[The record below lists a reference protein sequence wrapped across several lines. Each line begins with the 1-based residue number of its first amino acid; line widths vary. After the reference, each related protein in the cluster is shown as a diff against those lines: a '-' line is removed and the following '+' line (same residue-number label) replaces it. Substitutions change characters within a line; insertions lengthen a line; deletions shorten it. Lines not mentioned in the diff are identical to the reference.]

1 MAVTATHKLLV
12 VISGPTAIGKTL
24 LSIELAKHFNTAV
37 ISADSRQ
44 FYKEMQIGTARPT
57 EEELQGVLHYF
68 LGSHSIKNEINAND
82 YEKEVL
88 ELLDKLFITQDVVLM
103 CGGSGFYVD
112 AVCNGFD
119 NEIPPSDE
127 KLKQELSSKTI
138 EQLQIQLKE
147 LDPEYFEMV
156 DTQNPVRLIRAIEVC
171 LLTGKKYS
179 ELRKGTKA
187 ERPFKI
193 LKIALNQ
200 DREVLYQKIN
210 ERVIKMIENGL
221 EAEARNLMEFQHLT
235 PLQTVGYQEFFS
247 YFKKEL
253 SLTET
258 IEKIQQNTR
267 KYAKRQLTWLRR
279 DDEYHWF
286 APNQVEEIKELIN
299 KSKGYFV

>member
-1 MAVTATHKLLV
+1 MQSTADHKLLV

-57 EEELQGVLHYF
+57 EEELQGVSHYF

-88 ELLDKLFITQDVVLM
+88 KLLDKLFIPHDVVLM

-138 EQLQIQLKE
+138 EELQIQLKE

-187 ERPFKI
+187 KRPFKI

-221 EAEARNLMEFQHLT
+221 EAEARSLVEFQHLT

-253 SLTET
+253 TLTET

-279 DDEYHWF
+279 DEEYQWF
-286 APNQVEEIKELIN
+286 SPTQIEEIKELIN
-299 KSKGYFV
+299 KSIS